1 MIKPIDSTTP
11 QRVLI
16 IRRLPITWLAAA
28 FVVFV
33 CLSLASIDGWQSWS
47 ARQVQLQEAKVSTSN
62 MATAIAQHAD
72 DTIKEADTALVGL
85 VERVQ
90 TDGTGPAA
98 IERLRRLLVLRV
110 SELDQLNGLFVYDEK
125 GNWLVNSMAST
136 PPNVNNSDRN
146 YFLYHRKHR
155 DLAPFIGLPIQ
166 SRSNGAWILTVSRRI
181 NHPDGSFAGVAL
193 ATIKMDYFNE
203 FYNHF
208 EVGQHGVI
216 VLGLDTGMM
225 LTRRPLLQDSIGKNI
240 ANGAV
245 FVNYV
250 SKSKSG
256 TISIISSQDG
266 VKRIH
271 SFLHVQHYPLFVV
284 AALSEEEVLTV
295 WLADTYLH
303 SAGVALLLIVLG
315 VFGFHL
321 VRQIQRRVD
330 AETEIVQA
338 RDALLAVNKTLE
350 QLSLQDGLTGLS
362 NRRHFDIA
370 LDKEFKRAM
379 RNGRSVALIMIDVD
393 YFKQY
398 NDIYGHTKGDECLR
412 MISQVVKSNQNRP
425 GDLAVRYGGE
435 ELAILLPDTDSSG
448 AMTIAENIRHHIHR
462 LAIEHSGSPF
472 GVVTISAGV
481 EAYVPLRNEQLP
493 MELLQAADQAL
504 YNAKSSGRNRVCF
517 NTNIDKATLVD
528 EV

>member
-1 MIKPIDSTTP
+1 MVNPIDKPTL
-11 QRVLI
+11 QRVFI
-16 IRRLPITWLAAA
+16 NRLPITWLAVV

-33 CLSLASIDGWQSWS
+33 CLSLVAIDGWQSWS
-47 ARQVQLQEAKVSTSN
+47 ARRVQLQEAKVATTN

-90 TDGTGPAA
+90 TDGTSPAA
-98 IERLRRLLVLRV
+98 LERLHRLLVQRV
-110 SELDQLNGLFVYDEK
+110 GELDQLNGLFVYDEK
-125 GNWLVNSMAST
+125 GNWLVNSMASM
-136 PPNVNNSDRN
+136 PANVNNADRN
-146 YFLYHRKHR
+146 YFIYHRKHL
-155 DLAPFIGLPIQ
+155 DSAPFIGLPIQ

-193 ATIKMDYFNE
+193 ATINMDYFNK
-203 FYNHF
+203 FYDHF
-208 EVGQHGVI
+208 EIGKRGAI
-216 VLGLDTGMM
+216 VLALDAGMM
-225 LTRRPLLQDSIGKNI
+225 LTRRPLLYDSIGKNI
-240 ANGAV
+240 ANSTV

-250 SKSKSG
+250 SRSKFG
-256 TISIISSQDG
+256 TISIVSSQDG

-271 SFLHVQHYPLFVV
+271 SFRHVEHYPLFVV
-284 AALSEEEVLTV
+284 AALSEEEILAV
-295 WLADTYLH
+295 WLSDTYLH
-303 SAGVALLLIVLG
+303 SAGVALLLLVLV

-321 VRQIQRRVD
+321 VRQIQRRVH
-330 AETEIVQA
+330 AEAEIVQA
-338 RDALLAVNKTLE
+338 RDALLTLNKTLE
-350 QLSLQDGLTGLS
+350 QLSLQDSLTGLS

-370 LDKEFKRAM
+370 LEKEFKRAM
-379 RNGRSVALIMIDVD
+379 RNGRSLALIMIDAD

-398 NDIYGHTKGDECLR
+398 NDMYGHTEGDECLR
-412 MISQVVKSNQNRP
+412 TISQIVKSNQNRP

-435 ELAILLPDTDSSG
+435 ELAILLPDTDLRG
-448 AMTIAENIRHHIHR
+448 AMTIAENIRYHVHR

-481 EAYVPLRNEQLP
+481 EAYVPFRNEQLP
-493 MELLQAADQAL
+493 LELVQAADKAL
-504 YNAKSSGRNRVCF
+504 YNAKADGRNRVCF